1 MRVWKHALAHHSQ
14 KKRSSRKSSFEETR
28 TCCLLCTLTPR
39 PGPHDLQIFASLSPP
54 VTATFKMQTPGL
66 LGQSSSHAGPTP
78 GQGAKNP
85 RALGLKRQ
93 IIKQK
98 QYCNKFN
105 KDFKNGPHQ
114 KRKKKSWRKS
124 KSRFLPHS
132 RCGVSKCLMSYFNS
146 DLEKGPDL
154 QLFSFYLKQLMVLV

>member
-1 MRVWKHALAHHSQ
+1 MRVWKHALAHNSQ
-14 KKRSSRKSSFEETR
+14 KKRSSHKSSFEETR
-28 TCCLLCTLTPR
+28 TCCFLCTLTPR

-54 VTATFKMQTPGL
+54 LTATFKMQTPGL
-66 LGQSSSHAGPTP
+66 LWQSSSYVGPTP

-85 RALGLKRQ
+85 HALGLKRQ

-114 KRKKKSWRKS
+114 KRKKNLEEKASPDSYLTLGVEWASVWRLIS
-124 KSRFLPHS
+124 TMILR
-132 RCGVSKCLMSYFNS
+132 
-146 DLEKGPDL
+146 KGL
-154 QLFSFYLKQLMVLV
+154 IYSCFHFI